1 MSDELLNNK
10 ILIYLSGIPILLTIA
25 AIVILIFSFIPVQNI
40 TTVIIGINFI
50 LITVFTIGVH
60 LLALI
65 SITTKR

>member
-25 AIVILIFSFIPVQNI
+25 AIVILIFSFISVQNI